1 MFERRLL
8 KPFGAP
14 CQCSTLTYLVRFR
27 TLDSFVVMAS
37 VPPVNPSL
45 VPASGPSS
53 SSVAPVA
60 KAKAKAKAKATARP
74 KPQIKTGWLS
84 VKFSQVMEL
93 QLQVLVPSHPDF
105 ITAVSLMSWQE
116 PPATEETD
124 ITSKKL
130 ANFQRLKQALKDM
143 GWLVSATHSSD
154 SWMYQ
159 IKFNKVG
166 TKSYKRRMALRR
178 LHVVA
183 TGAWP
188 SF

>member
-84 VKFSQVMEL
+84 VKCSKDMDF
-93 QLQVLVPSHPDF
+93 QLQVLAPSHPDF
-105 ITAVSLMSWQE
+105 RAAVALMSRQE
-116 PPATEETD
+116 PPASDETD

-130 ANFQRLKQALKDM
+130 ANFRWLKQALKEL
-143 GWLVSATHSSD
+143 GWPVSDTKSSD
-154 SWMYQ
+154 SWMFQ

-166 TKSYKRRMALRR
+166 TKSYKKRMALRR